1 MEEIKGNKRDLYVQG
16 ERRAPVSVFVC
27 RCVSVRVPSKRM
39 KERERDEKERDGGT
53 VKGKESKI
61 IGKWTS

>member
-1 MEEIKGNKRDLYVQG
+1 MEEIKGNKRDLYVRG

-27 RCVSVRVPSKRM
+27 RCVSVRVPPKRM
-39 KERERDEKERDGGT
+39 KEREREKERDEGT
-53 VKGKESKI
+53 VKGKESKT